1 MSVRSTLVS
10 ARGRARG
17 FDAGVAL
24 VVGVGLMALGLSS
37 EFGAWIALPLTMA
50 IVAGTVAIRRPLGGA
65 WGWIFAGSLA
75 WSIEELLW
83 LFVRSTEWTQ
93 PSMLGGALHATD
105 LPYLV
110 GTMAWLIA
118 LLRLPHLRVP
128 IWTLSVTPPLVLVG
142 VLLARRPDASLAF
155 SFPILDVLL
164 IIASLPALEGTLRG
178 RAVNGR
184 LLFTLGFF
192 VRGFTS
198 ANFAWLT
205 ASPGDDRMAPYYVLW
220 LLGYVLIG
228 LGAWLEMR
236 DDERGIWP
244 AAVVVAGL
252 ETVIFVATTS
262 LFDTGMNAFDR
273 GLTVATLGYV
283 QLLGV
288 LAILVGDRR
297 RRLKAE
303 DDLRRW
309 SGLLHHL
316 ATTSASA
323 TRIERPLEGL
333 WSEAQSLLP
342 GLRGLTAYGDPPVV
356 LGRDDGY
363 AFPLVRDGAEI
374 GHLHFASQPD
384 GSEMLD
390 ALTPLFTQQIE
401 RMHEHASWRDQA
413 MTDALTGLHNRRG
426 FELELGRLLGRERD
440 GGESL
445 LIAIID
451 LDHFKRVNDVHGHPF
466 GDSVLVLLSQLLRD
480 HVRES
485 DVVVR
490 WGGEEFLVIA
500 AGLDETRGTALF
512 DRMRTALR
520 AATPEPLA
528 HPLTFSTG
536 MVVGPIPHD
545 PAEIF
550 ARIERADRALY
561 QAKSAGRDRV
571 LLAREE
577 GVSKATTSR

>member
-1 MSVRSTLVS
+1 MSVRSTRVA
-10 ARGRARG
+10 ARGTPPG
-17 FDAGVAL
+17 LDAGIAL
-24 VVGVGLMALGLSS
+24 AVGVMLMAIGLSS
-37 EFGAWIALPLTMA
+37 ELGAWIALPLAMA
-50 IVAGTVAIRRPLGGA
+50 TVAGTVALRRPRGGA

-75 WSIEELLW
+75 WAIEETLW
-83 LFVRSTEWTQ
+83 LIVRASDWTQ
-93 PSMLGGALHATD
+93 PSLLGGALHPTD
-105 LPYLV
+105 VPYLLGSV
-110 GTMAWLIA
+110 AWLIA
-118 LLRLPHLRVP
+118 LLRLPHTRLP
-128 IWTLSVTPPLVLVG
+128 IWTLSATPPLVVVAL
-142 VLLARRPDASLAF
+142 LLARRPDASLAF
-155 SFPILDVLL
+155 SFPILDALL
-164 IIASLPALEGTLRG
+164 VIASLPALEGTLRG
-178 RAVNGR
+178 RAFNGR

-192 VRGFTS
+192 VRGFAS
-198 ANFAWLT
+198 ANFAWL
-205 ASPGDDRMAPYYVLW
+205 ASGPGDELMAPYYALW
-220 LLGYVLIG
+220 LLAYVLIG

-236 DDERGIWP
+236 DDERGVWP

-262 LFDTGMNAFDR
+262 LFDTGMNAVDR

-342 GLRGLTAYGDPPVV
+342 GLRGLTAYGEPPVV

-363 AFPLVRDGAEI
+363 AVPLVRDGAEI

-426 FELELGRLLGRERD
+426 FELQLGRLLGRERD
-440 GGESL
+440 AREGL
-445 LIAIID
+445 LIALID

-466 GDSVLVLLSQLLRD
+466 GDSVLVLLSRLLRD
-480 HVRES
+480 HVREG

-512 DRMRTALR
+512 DRMRSALR

-528 HPLTFSTG
+528 HPLTFSAG

-545 PAEIF
+545 PGEIF
-550 ARIERADRALY
+550 ARIEHADQALY
-561 QAKSAGRDRV
+561 EAKNAGRDRV
-571 LLAREE
+571 LVARE
-577 GVSKATTSR
+577 GTVLADRSG